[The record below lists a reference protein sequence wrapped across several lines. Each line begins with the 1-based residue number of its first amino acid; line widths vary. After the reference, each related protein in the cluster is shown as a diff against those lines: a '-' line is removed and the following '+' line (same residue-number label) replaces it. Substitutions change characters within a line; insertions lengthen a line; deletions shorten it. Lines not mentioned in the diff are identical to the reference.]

1 MDLMILGAPGSGKG
15 TQGRLLAEHLGIP
28 QVSSGELLRS
38 AVSQRTPLGLEA
50 KAYMDRGDLVPDR
63 VIVGLIREIL
73 DADGGRGVLMDG
85 FPRTVPQAEAV
96 DRILAERGEQVD
108 LVLLLDVEEGE
119 LVKRLLARA
128 SKEGRSD
135 DNLES
140 IRQRLRVYHRQTAP
154 LIEYYER
161 QGVVK
166 RVAGT
171 GVVDQIQA
179 RVRDAVRGEAL
190 A

>member
-1 MDLMILGAPGSGKG
+1 
-15 TQGRLLAEHLGIP
+15 
-28 QVSSGELLRS
+28 
-38 AVSQRTPLGLEA
+38 
-50 KAYMDRGDLVPDR
+50 

-73 DADGGRGVLMDG
+73 DTNGARGILMDG
-85 FPRTVPQAEAV
+85 FPRTVPQARAV
-96 DRILAERGEQVD
+96 DGFLAERGEQVD

-135 DNLES
+135 DNPES
-140 IRQRLRVYHRQTAP
+140 IRQRLRVYHQQTAP